1 MYKVLITGT
10 SNGVG
15 KAAAKKFLDMGCMVC
30 GLDIRPAS
38 LVHDNYTH
46 YTCDVGNAKELPEI
60 QGVSHIVNNAGI
72 VTPKADAIRVN
83 LIGYI
88 NIIEKYGY
96 QESLKSI
103 VNIGS
108 TASIKGYDNMLYNV
122 SQGGR
127 DALTKWA
134 ANRFGND
141 SRHVIVNEIRLDGI
155 VAADPSKGIEG
166 TSLEPALYE
175 ADGLMNTIANLS
187 VLKRLATVEN
197 IAEWIYFVSVVNN
210 CMTGQVIDID
220 GELIGA
226 YRFIEYPGWDD

>member
-15 KAAAKKFLDMGCMVC
+15 KAAAKKFLDMGCTVC

-60 QGVSHIVNNAGI
+60 QGVTHIVNNAGI

-83 LIGYI
+83 LMGYI

-155 VAADPSKGIEG
+155 VAADPAKGIEG

-175 ADGLMNTIANLS
+175 ADGLMDTIANLS